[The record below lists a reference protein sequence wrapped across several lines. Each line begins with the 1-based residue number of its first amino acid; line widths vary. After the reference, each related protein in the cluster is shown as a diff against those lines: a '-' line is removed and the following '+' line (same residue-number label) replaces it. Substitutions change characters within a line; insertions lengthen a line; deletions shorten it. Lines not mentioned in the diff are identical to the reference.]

1 MPSAATPAAGTPAVP
16 AHNAPVR
23 ARRPTLRGS
32 IALLCALGALGAAGA
47 SAAGPSPQQLQ
58 DRISALQR
66 REGGLR
72 SSIQSDSAGLQQLR
86 GPLADLLD
94 RLDALETSLA
104 IERRQLDQLQA
115 QLRDARARL
124 AWLEAQLAR
133 DRAALRAQ
141 LVADYEAPPPDLI
154 NVLLDSR
161 GFADLLERVEVL
173 RRVER
178 GNVRTTI
185 QVRSARASVAHQ
197 VDRLADLETRQQR
210 ITQAV
215 LIQRQEVAR
224 VRFGLLARRH
234 SYARDRARKS
244 LSLGALRSRRQR
256 LERRLSRLMGP
267 MALGGVV
274 PDGMYGFFQYPGT
287 NYSVGDEPQLATR
300 LNRLGTALHLHL
312 IGISGYRSPQHS
324 VEVGGFG
331 NDPHTQGAASD
342 TPGVEGVPESTL
354 ERFGL
359 TRPFGGAAEADH
371 IQLLGGG

>member
-1 MPSAATPAAGTPAVP
+1 VQ
-16 AHNAPVR
+16 

-32 IALLCALGALGAAGA
+32 IAAFCALGALSAAGA
-47 SAAGPSPQQLQ
+47 AAAPSPQQLQ

-72 SSIQSDSAGLQQLR
+72 SSVRSDNAGLQRLR

-94 RLDALETSLA
+94 RLDGLETSVA
-104 IERRQLDQLQA
+104 IERRQLDQLQG

-141 LVADYEAPPPDLI
+141 LVADYESPAPDLI

-161 GFADLLERVEVL
+161 GFADLLERVEML

-178 GNVRTTI
+178 GNVQTTI
-185 QVRSARASVAHQ
+185 QVRSARARVGQQ
-197 VDRLADLETRQQR
+197 VHRLADLEARQQR
-210 ITQAV
+210 VAEAV
-215 LIQRQEVAR
+215 LVQRQEVAR
-224 VRFGLLARRH
+224 IRFGLLARRH
-234 SYARDRARKS
+234 SYARDRASKS
-244 LSLGALRSRRQR
+244 LSLGALRARRGR

-267 MALGGVV
+267 MALGGLVQ
-274 PDGMYGFFQYPGT
+274 DGIYGFFQYPGT
-287 NYSVGDEPQLATR
+287 NYSVGDEPELATR
-300 LNRLGTALHLHL
+300 LNRLGRALHIHL

-331 NDPHTQGAASD
+331 NDPHTRGAASD
-342 TPGVEGVPESTL
+342 TPGVEGVPEATL

-359 TRPFGGAAEADH
+359 TRPFGGAAEANH
-371 IQLLGGG
+371 IQLLGSG

>member
-1 MPSAATPAAGTPAVP
+1 
-16 AHNAPVR
+16 VR
-23 ARRPTLRGS
+23 GRRPTLRTS
-32 IALLCALGALGAAGA
+32 IAVFCALGTLGVAGAA
-47 SAAGPSPQQLQ
+47 AARPSPQQLQ
-58 DRISALQR
+58 NRISGLQG

-72 SSIQSDSAGLQQLR
+72 SSIRSDTTGLRRLR
-86 GPLADLLD
+86 GPLADLLT

-115 QLRDARARL
+115 QLRDSRARL
-124 AWLEAQLAR
+124 AWLQAQLAR

-141 LVADYEAPPPDLI
+141 LVADYESPPPDLI

-178 GNVRTTI
+178 GNVQTTI
-185 QVRSARASVAHQ
+185 EVRSARARVAQQ
-197 VDRLADLETRQQR
+197 VDRLADLEARQQR
-210 ITQAV
+210 VTEAV

-224 VRFGLLARRH
+224 VRFGLLARRR
-234 SYARDRARKS
+234 SYARDRASKN
-244 LSLGALRSRRQR
+244 LSLGALRARRRR
-256 LERRLSRLMGP
+256 LEQRLSRMLGP
-267 MALGGVV
+267 MALGGLAH
-274 PDGMYGFFQYPGT
+274 DGMYGFFQYPGT
-287 NYSVGDEPQLATR
+287 NYSVGNEPELATR
-300 LNRLGTALHLHL
+300 LNRLGRALHIHL

-331 NDPHTQGAASD
+331 NDPHTRGEASD
-342 TPGVEGVPESTL
+342 TPGVEGVPEATL

-371 IQLLGGG
+371 IQLLGG